1 VVVLRAVTVQLGES
15 SSLCLCR
22 DMESSSQVARLP
34 AATRT
39 LRCEDFIL
47 RELSRQTDGFAEE
60 KKIGNDRFGSVLL
73 E

>member
-1 VVVLRAVTVQLGES
+1 
-15 SSLCLCR
+15 
-22 DMESSSQVARLP
+22 MESSSQVARLP

>member
-1 VVVLRAVTVQLGES
+1 
-15 SSLCLCR
+15 
-22 DMESSSQVARLP
+22 MESSSQVARLP

-47 RELSRQTDGFAEE
+47 RELSRQTDGFPE
-60 KKIGNDRFGSVLL
+60 KIGNDRFGSVLF